1 MYASG
6 KNGLGRDWHVQDF
19 KTGKTLIRATSVYLM
34 MDKKTRKVF
43 KFIEEAREEIKP
55 FIMLCDPI
63 IHNNS
68 RKLLKVDM
76 DKADQVRTVVAYS
89 CNSLL
94 VYSVAENHEL
104 LALTLEYRKE
114 CNNGSLLQSF
124 SRIISNNND
133 EIEFDH
139 LLCLEGGQEI
149 MRENHVVTNICRQIH
164 KESSNSDGKCL

>member
-1 MYASG
+1 MGSNFKMSIGASLNFLQETGLNHARIDCNSSWTDVIQIDTWMYASG

-76 DKADQVRTVVAYS
+76 DKADQVRTGLIPGWTDMDVNQHLSHIKHVNYA
-89 CNSLL
+89 L
-94 VYSVAENHEL
+94 EL
-104 LALTLEYRKE
+104 QRIM
-114 CNNGSLLQSF
+114 SF
-124 SRIISNNND
+124 LR
-133 EIEFDH
+133 
-139 LLCLEGGQEI
+139 
-149 MRENHVVTNICRQIH
+149 
-164 KESSNSDGKCL
+164 